1 MRNYFDCTVI
11 LDLRTICNELAPV
24 QHKLSK
30 IGVQLGVPQPKLM
43 EFKNSDDPLAAL
55 IDYCLCGNVEGV
67 PLTWRSVVD
76 ALMCPHVDERGLAKD
91 IEEKYCGKIRKE
103 TADIS
108 EG

>member
-24 QHKLSK
+24 KHKLSM
-30 IGVQLGVPQPKLM
+30 IGVQLGVPHHKMM
-43 EFKNSDDPLAAL
+43 EFERSYDPLTAV
-55 IDYCLCGNVEGV
+55 IDYCLRGNVEGV

-76 ALMCPHVDERGLAKD
+76 ALICPHVDEPGLAKH
-91 IEEKYCGKIRKE
+91 IEEKYCEKR